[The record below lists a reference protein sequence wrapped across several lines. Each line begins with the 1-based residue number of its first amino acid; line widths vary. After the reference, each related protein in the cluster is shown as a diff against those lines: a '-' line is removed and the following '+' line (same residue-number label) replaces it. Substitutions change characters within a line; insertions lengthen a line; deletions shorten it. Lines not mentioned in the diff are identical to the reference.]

1 MTKPGQKPKATPTPA
16 PAPPPPIVQTP
27 AKPESAVEVNP
38 LERVKRTKDEKNAH
52 FPTNSLSDSSSDSSS
67 DDSSDESSG
76 NETMQKLN
84 WG

>member
-1 MTKPGQKPKATPTPA
+1 M
-16 PAPPPPIVQTP
+16 
-27 AKPESAVEVNP
+27 EVNP